1 MKLQYHVKQS
11 FDLLKDIDDNK
22 CICTYLH
29 KMHNFFFMTQKYL
42 VTSVKEKWIERFF
55 SVGPSDF

>member
-11 FDLLKDIDDNK
+11 FDLLKDIDNNK

-29 KMHNFFFMTQKYL
+29 KMHNFFFYDTEISGYL
-42 VTSVKEKWIERFF
+42 CKGEM
-55 SVGPSDF
+55 D